1 MFYRLLLFSIL
12 FCAGVKAQDTTKH
25 VIYKWDL
32 FRAIQGT
39 FQISREQKLV
49 NNKSLNIGLMGT
61 YASTRG
67 LAKPYLKAQEFS
79 YKDATTNTTYNL
91 DDIQVL
97 GFGIDIQLRKYLA
110 KNKNIFSGF
119 YIAPEI
125 FYRKLFLE
133 SSVFVNNTQSTI
145 NRKLDLGYIGYSVG
159 YQKIYK
165 DMLTIDGYLG
175 GGLFLSKYND
185 ESTFTKFR
193 TNYQL
198 DYSGIYFNMGVLV
211 GILR

>member
-91 DDIQVL
+91 DDIQVI